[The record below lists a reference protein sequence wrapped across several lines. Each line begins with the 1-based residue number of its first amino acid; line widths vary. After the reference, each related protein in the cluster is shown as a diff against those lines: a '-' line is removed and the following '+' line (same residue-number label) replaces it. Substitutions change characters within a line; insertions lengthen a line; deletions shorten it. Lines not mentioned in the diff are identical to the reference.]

1 MNCPVCLST
10 QTTLF
15 MEDGDRKY
23 WRCGRCETRFMGPD
37 SHLSSQHEYDH
48 YLLHENNTG
57 DLRYRTFLEKLANPL
72 LKKLKPAS
80 SGLDYGCGPGPALAA
95 MMREAGHEVKL
106 FDPYF
111 RNDEQAL
118 SQIYDFVTCSETVEH
133 FYRPLEEFSRL
144 DSLLKN
150 GGWLAI
156 MTCFQTDD
164 DAFAQW
170 YYRRDPTHVVFYR
183 EATLFWLAKHFGWC
197 CEFPVK
203 DVVLMQK
210 TAKSAVSRSAVS
222 LTRNG

>member
-1 MNCPVCLST
+1 MNCPVCLSP

-15 MEDGDRKY
+15 MEDGARKY
-23 WRCGRCETRFMGPD
+23 WRCGLCEARFMD
-37 SHLSSQHEYDH
+37 SENYLSSQEEYDH
-48 YLLHENNTG
+48 YLLHENDTG
-57 DLRYRTFLEKLANPL
+57 NLGYRAFLGKLVNPL
-72 LKKLKPAS
+72 FKKLKPAS

-95 MMREAGHEVKL
+95 MMREAGHKVKL

-111 RNDEQAL
+111 HNDAQAL
-118 SQIYDFVTCSETVEH
+118 SQTYDFVTCSETAEH
-133 FYRPLEEFSRL
+133 FYRPWDEFCRL

-164 DAFAQW
+164 AAFAGW

-183 EATLFWLAKHFGWC
+183 EATFLWLADRLGWS

-203 DVVLMQK
+203 DVALMRK
-210 TAKSAVSRSAVS
+210 TAGNAAI
-222 LTRNG
+222 